1 MKIGLIGRVAVGSQL
16 IDGQTIKTKILLSE
30 LKNNYSDSEYFIVDS
45 HNSKKKIYS
54 YIINVMRC
62 IKKCDVIF
70 ILLSSNGIKVTFPI
84 VYLINKIYKKP
95 IIHDVIGG
103 RLDEVAKENRII
115 LKSIKS
121 FYINLVESKE
131 LENKLKKIGIKNVEV
146 VPNFKRIECV
156 NKNSITK
163 NESMPFKFC
172 TFSRVSRSKGIGE
185 AIKAI
190 KQINFEAGFR
200 KVTLDIYG
208 PIEEAY
214 KEEFLTMLSDDYQ
227 AINYNGCVDYDKSVD
242 ILKDYSALLFPTTFF
257 GEGFP
262 GTVIDAFSAAL
273 PVIATDWHCNPE
285 IINDYETGLLYN
297 YDKPE
302 MLVEKIKEYIQFPE
316 EIYKMK
322 CNCIKEAMKYDADII
337 MKKITD
343 IVNESTKKNS
353 ILINARSNK

>member
-1 MKIGLIGRVAVGSQL
+1 MKIGIIGRVAVGAKL

-30 LKNNYSDSEYFIVDS
+30 LKANYSDSEYFIVDS

-84 VYLINKIYKKP
+84 VYLINKIYKKI

-115 LKSIKS
+115 LRSIKS
-121 FYINLVESKE
+121 FYVNLVESKE
-131 LENKLKKIGIKNVEV
+131 LENKLKKIGINNVEV
-146 VPNFKRIECV
+146 VPNFKRIKCV
-156 NKNSITK
+156 NESSIK
-163 NESMPFKFC
+163 KHESMPFTFC
-172 TFSRVSRSKGIGE
+172 TFSRVSKSKGIGE

-190 KQINFEAGFR
+190 KQINSEAGFR

-208 PIEEAY
+208 PIEDAY
-214 KEEFLTMLSDDYQ
+214 KDEFLTILNDNYE

-242 ILKDYSALLFPTTFF
+242 ILKNYYGLLFPTTFF

-273 PVIATDWHCNPE
+273 PVIATNWHCNPE

-297 YDKPE
+297 YDEPE
-302 MLVEKIKEYIQFPE
+302 MLVEKIKEYIQLPE
-316 EIYKMK
+316 KIYEMK
-322 CNCIKEAMKYDADII
+322 CNCIREARKYDADII
-337 MKKITD
+337 MKRIID
-343 IVNESTKKNS
+343 IINQSTKGK
-353 ILINARSNK
+353 K